1 MAEMW
6 EINLSHEGLNKSCLI
21 KGSDKY
27 VVEQKVIAQR
37 RTWDAEEST
46 IKLKSVLQ
54 QSLQA
59 DNVIDWDMLLNHE
72 QFPEKEPVKTNIAN
86 KPLKT
91 EFSVN
96 KPLKTEFSAIKPLK
110 PQLFSAPEPIKADLK
125 YQPRITLSDKLLFL
139 KKIKLKDANKLFMF
153 DHEEWV
159 NIQQQVSQ
167 KNRWLESAYAEELK
181 KWEINKTE
189 HEHRE
194 DKNIANWEINKTEHE
209 YREDKNI
216 IHWDIYKS
224 NHEQRED
231 GAYKDW
237 EIRKNEYEEIRLRKN
252 QAILNIKNQYVSD
265 NSKAIIDYCEFILEK
280 SNYPDYFPQ
289 EHSIDYQSNSKIL
302 IVDYAL
308 PDIDSLPK
316 IKSVKYIASTN
327 EFVETIIAAS
337 AITKLYDE
345 LLYQI
350 VLRTLHELYEADAI
364 NALDSI
370 VFNGWVN
377 SIDKSTGHHVNACI
391 MSVNASK
398 DEFMAINLKNV
409 DPKACFK
416 QLKGVG
422 SAKLHGLSPIAPIM
436 TINKQD
442 KRFVS
447 AYDVV
452 EGVDESE
459 NLAAMDWQDF
469 ENLIREIFE
478 KEFSSSGGEVKITQA
493 SRDGGVDAI
502 AFDPDPIRG
511 GKIVIQAKRYTNVV
525 GVSAVRDLYGTTLNE
540 GATKGILVTTAN
552 FGPDA
557 YDFAKGKPLTLLNG
571 SNLLHLLEKHGHK
584 AKIDLKAAKIILA
597 DQKS

>member
-1 MAEMW
+1 MAYGEMW

-27 VVEQKVIAQR
+27 VVEQKAIAQR
-37 RTWDAEEST
+37 LTWDAEELT
-46 IKLKSVLQ
+46 LKLESVLR
-54 QSLQA
+54 QSLYVS
-59 DNVIDWDMLLNHE
+59 NVVVWDKLLNRE
-72 QFPEKEPVKTNIAN
+72 QFPEKEPVKTYPAFS

-91 EFSVN
+91 EY
-96 KPLKTEFSAIKPLK
+96 SAIKPLK
-110 PQLFSAPEPIKADLK
+110 PQLLSAPTEPIKADLK
-125 YQPRITLSDKLLFL
+125 YQPKITLSDKLLLL
-139 KKIKLKDANKLFMF
+139 KKIKLKDADKLFTS
-153 DHEEWV
+153 DHYEWV
-159 NIQQQVSQ
+159 NILQQVNQ
-167 KNRWLESAYAEELK
+167 KNRWFESAYSEELK

-189 HEHRE
+189 HEHSE
-194 DKNIANWEINKTEHE
+194 DE
-209 YREDKNI
+209 NI
-216 IHWDIYKS
+216 INWGIYKS
-224 NHEQRED
+224 SHEQMD
-231 GAYKDW
+231 YSNYKDW
-237 EIRKNEYEEIRLRKN
+237 EIRKNKYEEDRFSKN
-252 QAILNIKNQYVSD
+252 QAILEFKKGYFNCDLAAISEYWKFVLN
-265 NSKAIIDYCEFILEK
+265 NSK
-280 SNYPDYFPQ
+280 YPDYFPRKWNI
-289 EHSIDYQSNSKIL
+289 EYNSNSKIFIL
-302 IVDYAL
+302 DCAL
-308 PDIDSLPK
+308 PDLDCLPK
-316 IKSVKYIASTN
+316 VKSVKYVATSN
-327 EFVETIIAAS
+327 EFVETLMATS
-337 AITKLYDE
+337 ALTKLYDE

-350 VLRTLHELYEADAI
+350 TLRTIHELYETDII
-364 NALDSI
+364 NVIDSI

-377 SIDKSTGHHVNACI
+377 SVDKSTGRDVNACI

-409 DPKACFK
+409 DPRACFK

-422 SAKLHGLSPIAPIM
+422 SAKLHGMSPVAPIM

-452 EGVDESE
+452 EGVEESE
-459 NLAAMDWQDF
+459 NLSAMDWQDF

-571 SNLLHLLEKHGHK
+571 GNLLHLLEKHGHK
-584 AKIDLKAAKIILA
+584 AKIDLKAAKVILA
-597 DQKS
+597 EQKS